1 VEPLK
6 PDYGWDQRNRSVV
19 STWYSGTFE
28 TRLPLGSKKSVGY
41 YSYMIQWNLW
51 NRTTAG
57 IKKIGLLL
65 YLHDTVEPLNPTTA
79 GIKEIGRLLQL
90 HDTVEP
96 LKLDYGWD
104 QRNRSVI
111 IVTWYSGTSDT
122 RLRLGPKKSVCY
134 YIYMIQWNLWNP
146 TTAGYNEIGLL
157 LYLHDTV
164 EPFKPDYR

>member
-146 TTAGYNEIGLL
+146 TTARIKEIGRLL
-157 LYLHDTV
+157 
-164 EPFKPDYR
+164 